1 MKLVVDVQQRYAK
14 MRAHT
19 ATHLLHAVLDEM
31 LWGTKQA
38 WSLVE
43 QDYLRFDFAAKQPLT
58 NDQLAQIDSKI
69 NHWIAHSLQVTTTE
83 CAYAEAIKLGA
94 KAFFEDKYGDVVR
107 VVSMQDGDVS
117 LTSIELCG
125 GTHVTNTNHIGAF
138 KIVEQE
144 AVASGVRRIIA
155 VTWPKVAIQ
164 AHTLE
169 KELHALA
176 EKLDCQPKQLTEK
189 LDKVLKT
196 YTEQQATIE
205 QLTTQLVGTALAK
218 LSAHKIADDVLAY
231 DCTPLATFAF
241 KDIVTQAKTLRPT
254 SNLCLYAAS
263 GSFALLFPGGWAKAF
278 ADALHLKG
286 GGSDTLVQG
295 KDGEIKEKVG
305 K

>member
-1 MKLVVDVQQRYAK
+1 MKLVVDIQQRYAK

-69 NHWIAHSLQVTTTE
+69 NHWIAHSLAVTTTE
-83 CAYAEAIKLGA
+83 CAYADAIKLWA

-125 GTHVTNTNHIGAF
+125 GTHVSNTNHIGAF

-144 AVASGVRRIIA
+144 AVASGVRRITA
-155 VTWPKVAIQ
+155 VTGPKVAMH
-164 AHTLE
+164 AHSLE
-169 KELHALA
+169 KTLQEMAL
-176 EKLDCQPKQLTEK
+176 KLDCQPKQLAEK
-189 LDKVLKT
+189 LEKILKT
-196 YTEQQATIE
+196 QTEHQSTIE
-205 QLTTQLVGTALAK
+205 QLTSQLLGAALGQLQAQK
-218 LSAHKIADDVLAY
+218 TDTVLIY
-231 DCTPLATFAF
+231 DCTPLASFAF
-241 KDIVTQAKTLRPT
+241 KDIVTQAKSQWPT
-254 SNLCLYAAS
+254 DNVCLYADS
-263 GSFALLFPGGWAKAF
+263 WSFALLFPQGWAKAF
-278 ADALHLKG
+278 ATAKNIKG

>member
-1 MKLVVDVQQRYAK
+1 MKLVVDLQQRNAK

-19 ATHLLHAVLDEM
+19 ATHLLHAALDEI

-38 WSLVE
+38 GSLVD

-58 NDQLAQIDSKI
+58 NEQLAIIDSKI
-69 NHWIAHSLQVTTTE
+69 NHWITHCLEVTTTE
-83 CAYAEAIKLGA
+83 CAYAEATKLGA
-94 KAFFEDKYGDVVR
+94 KAFFEDKYGDIVR
-107 VVSMQDGDVS
+107 VVRIQDGDVD
-117 LTSIELCG
+117 LTSIEFCW
-125 GTHVTNTNHIGAF
+125 GTHVTNTHHIGAF

-155 VTWPKVAIQ
+155 VTWPKVAMH

-169 KELHALA
+169 KELQSMAD
-176 EKLDCQPKQLTEK
+176 KIDCQPKQLVEK
-189 LDKVLKT
+189 LEKVLKT

-205 QLTTQLVGTALAK
+205 QLTTQLVGTALAQLTAQK
-218 LSAHKIADDVLAY
+218 MTDNVLAY
-231 DCTPLATFAF
+231 DCSPLASFAF
-241 KDIVTQAKTLRPT
+241 KDIVTQAKTLRPDT
-254 SNLCLYAAS
+254 NLCLYAAS
-263 GSFALLFPGGWAKAF
+263 GSFALLFPGGWAKAC

-295 KDGEIKEKVG
+295 KDTEIMKKIG